1 MFSRFDFRK
10 KTATKSNKK
19 EEKRGKSDIF
29 SSPHL
34 RGRRDFFLSEKKDDG
49 WIPSFFFFSPKKNW
63 RKYKSGRDLN
73 DGKALIFTEEQQRK
87 FQQQRRRRCKYP
99 PSNFSKIVWE
109 IVGRGQ
115 KVFLAIKMRPP
126 PARREVWPIC
136 RFSFPG
142 RDSEKLGEKRK
153 LPIIQKMF
161 PVLLPQRIPHTAN
174 LAPNE
179 T

>member
-1 MFSRFDFRK
+1 MFSRFDFRR

-19 EEKRGKSDIF
+19 GKKEESDIF

-126 PARREVWPIC
+126 PARREGESGQFAGLV
-136 RFSFPG
+136 FPEEIVKKN
-142 RDSEKLGEKRK
+142 SAKNVNYQSSRK
-153 LPIIQKMF
+153 CSPWLCLRGF
-161 PVLLPQRIPHTAN
+161 PTLL
-174 LAPNE
+174 L
-179 T
+179 